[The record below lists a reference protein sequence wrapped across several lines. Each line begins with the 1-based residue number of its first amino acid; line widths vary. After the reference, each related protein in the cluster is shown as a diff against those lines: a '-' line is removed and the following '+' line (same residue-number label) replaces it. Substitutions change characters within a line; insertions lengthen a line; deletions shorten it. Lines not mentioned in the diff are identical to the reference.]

1 MGSTTTNRQEQR
13 TALAGV
19 VAALA
24 PALAGVLGLV
34 VFAGWYLEP
43 PVRIVGAV
51 VGGVAAVVVAL
62 AARRRRDRA
71 TLGFAV
77 SVMCFALSWLPLGSA
92 SFAVGSI
99 LALAAQA
106 LVIAFGVMVLRR
118 STGAARVAGWVVAS
132 AGAVWLVGGLAIWL
146 GTLPGVSQEALTVL
160 FTLPAAGQAVAFLTA
175 ALLFVGPLV
184 RPVGDGARYL
194 WSTAEVR

>member
-1 MGSTTTNRQEQR
+1 MGSTTTNRQEQW

-51 VGGVAAVVVAL
+51 VGGIAAVVVAL
-62 AARRRRDRA
+62 TAGRRHDRA
-71 TLGFAV
+71 ALGFAV
-77 SVMCFALSWLPLGSA
+77 SVICFALSWVPLGGA

-99 LALAAQA
+99 LVLASQA
-106 LVIAFGVMVLRR
+106 LVITFGVMVLRR
-118 STGAARVAGWVVAS
+118 STGAARAAGWVITV

-146 GTLPGVSQEALTVL
+146 GTLPGVSQQALTLL

-184 RPVGDGARYL
+184 RTVGDGARYL